1 MTDTPT
7 AEAVS
12 TLPALTPARHPEAAW
27 AFEYFEATG
36 QALSPAEAGYV
47 PEIAASV
54 LAITAR
60 LKNLVSPELPFTPV
74 YSALE
79 RSA

>member
-7 AEAVS
+7 AEAG
-12 TLPALTPARHPEAAW
+12 TAAPAPALHGEAAW
-27 AFEYFEATG
+27 AFEYFRATG
-36 QALSPAEAGYV
+36 QALSSAESGYV

>member
-7 AEAVS
+7 AEAG
-12 TLPALTPARHPEAAW
+12 TAAPAPAPALHGEAAW
-27 AFEYFEATG
+27 AFEYFRATG
-36 QALSPAEAGYV
+36 QALSSAESGYV